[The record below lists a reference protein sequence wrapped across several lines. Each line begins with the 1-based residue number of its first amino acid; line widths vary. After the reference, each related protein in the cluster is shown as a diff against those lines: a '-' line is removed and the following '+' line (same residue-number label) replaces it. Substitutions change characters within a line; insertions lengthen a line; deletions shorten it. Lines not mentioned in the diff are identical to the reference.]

1 MRKDQGFDMLEN
13 ADDRTIE
20 RLSEVPVLTEKE
32 KERILKMSK
41 DKLKRRYRTENIEAG
56 VSGVETYRR
65 PKWYSFAALA
75 ASLVLVCGIV
85 GTGVLMNRNGMAP
98 DENENKFPKAAVT
111 TSSVP
116 VTTTAGTASTAKAET
131 KTTAANENNTVDTV
145 VSPADTSLSE
155 TLIALFEQ
163 QEKLNDI
170 VCGRGV
176 DTDSS
181 DRITFEFDGTGYVYE
196 FVTDTRFSTVDE
208 AMSYFKQTVTGTI
221 WSENFQKCFYDNFSP
236 AIFRESDG
244 KLYFLVE
251 DKEADR
257 ITISNFSDPQIS
269 NVTDESFDFTLH
281 AELGSNPT
289 LIVGNAVSE
298 DGKWKLS
305 SYQHENTASPAQS
318 NPADLF
324 PSDEPE
330 PQTLEEY
337 FISNCKSEIKNVWID
352 TYNVSN
358 GTVSIEYTLYDLDGD
373 GSREF
378 FLKYGTCEADYRINA
393 YTYKHGYLEPIG
405 NFPGGHTS
413 FQHDTST
420 GELVLAWGH
429 MGSGEYDWY
438 KIEDNYIVQTRTES
452 VDYSIIGKEDVKG
465 FENVEALPVYGAYA
479 LADGSVISFAS
490 SNGNY
495 QEVEGLDLSFLK

>member
-98 DENENKFPKAAVT
+98 DENENKLPKAAVT

-116 VTTTAGTASTAKAET
+116 GTTTAGTVTTAKAET

-145 VSPADTSLSE
+145 VSPADTSLSA

-196 FVTDTRFSTVDE
+196 YVTDTRFSTVDE

-251 DKEADR
+251 DREANR
-257 ITISNFSDPQIS
+257 QKLGNFGEPQIS
-269 NVTDESFDFTLH
+269 NVTDDYFDFTLT
-281 AELGSNPT
+281 ADLSGIKTSMT
-289 LIVGNAVSE
+289 GNAVCE
-298 DGKWKLS
+298 NGKWKLS
-305 SYQHENTASPAQS
+305 YYQHESVTDGNTGGDA
-318 NPADLF
+318 
-324 PSDEPE
+324 PSD
-330 PQTLEEY
+330 PQTNDSP
-337 FISNCKSEIKNVWID
+337 FISDCKNEAKSLWD
-352 TYNVSN
+352 ATYTSGGNA
-358 GTVSIEYTLYDLDGD
+358 SIEYTLYDMDGD
-373 GSREF
+373 GEREF
-378 FLKYGTCEADYRINA
+378 LIKYGTCEADYRLNI
-393 YTYKHGYLEPIG
+393 YTYKNGYLEQVG
-405 NFPGGHTS
+405 DLGGGHIS
-413 FQHDTST
+413 LCRDTVT
-420 GELVLAWGH
+420 GDLVVAWGH
-429 MGSGEYDWY
+429 MGSGSYTWFTISNSSVVGKRQE
-438 KIEDNYIVQTRTES
+438 T

-465 FENVEALPVYGAYA
+465 FENVVGLSTYGAYS
-479 LADGSVISFAS
+479 LSDGIIHSYAS
-490 SNGNY
+490 ESGGY
-495 QEVEGLDLSFLK
+495 QEYDGLDLSFIK